1 MGVGETFG
9 EAFAKAALAAGVIL
23 PKSGRAFLSVKESDR
38 PGVGAVGRALTDLGF
53 KLVATRGTAKALLA
67 AGVETD
73 VVNKVAEGRPHVV
86 DMLKNEQIDLIVNTT
101 EGGQSIADSAMIRR
115 LALQNKVCYTTTLAG
130 GDAFAIAI
138 RTGAGEQVRPLQE
151 LYVRR

>member
-1 MGVGETFG
+1 MNDLAPVRRAVLSVADKTGLVSLGET
-9 EAFAKAALAAGVIL
+9 LAARGVELI
-23 PKSGRAFLSVKESDR
+23 STGGTA
-38 PGVGAVGRALTDLGF
+38 RAL
-53 KLVATRGTAKALLA
+53 RA

-73 VVNKVAEGRPHVV
+73 VINKVNEGRPHVV

-101 EGGQSIADSAMIRR
+101 EGRQSIADSAMIRR

-138 RTGAGEQVRPLQE
+138 RSGYGDRVRCLQE
-151 LYVRR
+151 LH